1 MRLEDILY
9 MAPSFLDKTRATYPY
24 ELNID
29 LVDGMRK
36 KSEVMVGRNYSSL
49 NRTVCCQSRGTK
61 HKTPNQMNGAR
72 FLDKLN

>member
-1 MRLEDILY
+1 
-9 MAPSFLDKTRATYPY
+9 MAPSFLDKTRATCPY
-24 ELNID
+24 ELNVD

-36 KSEVMVGRNYSSL
+36 KSEIMVGRNYSLL

-72 FLDKLN
+72 FLHKLN